1 MSIII
6 HSAFFTRRWS
16 LLEWQT
22 VAQLLPEASL
32 ERVQRFRRWQD
43 GQLSALGV
51 LLLRRA
57 LLSLGE
63 DPQRVHAMTLDSQE
77 RPLIRGGYD
86 FNVSHS
92 GSGAVC
98 AMTTCGRVGVDLE
111 LFRVV
116 EPQHFALC
124 MSAAQLEAVKHHE
137 NPSRALLTLW
147 VEKESVIKADGCA
160 FNADLRTL
168 QRQGQ
173 SYSLGAEVYTVAGV
187 ALHPDYLCCVA
198 HCGTSEHVVE
208 VVVWDGDLL
217 PHRAEVLKLD
227 AGF

>member
-16 LLEWQT
+16 SREWQT
-22 VAQLLPEASL
+22 VAGLLPEASL

-63 DPQRVHAMTLDSQE
+63 DPQRVHTMRRDSQG
-77 RPLIRGGYD
+77 RPLIGDGYD
-86 FNVSHS
+86 FNISHS

-98 AMTTCGRVGVDLE
+98 AITTRGRVGIDLE
-111 LFRVV
+111 LLRVV
-116 EPQHFALC
+116 DPQHFALC

-147 VEKESVIKADGCA
+147 VEKESVVKADGCA

-173 SYSLGAEVYTVAGV
+173 CYSLGAEIYTVAGV

-198 HCGTSEHVVE
+198 LCGASELVVE
-208 VVVWDGDLL
+208 PVVWDGDLL
-217 PHRAEVLKLD
+217 PHQAEVL
-227 AGF
+227 